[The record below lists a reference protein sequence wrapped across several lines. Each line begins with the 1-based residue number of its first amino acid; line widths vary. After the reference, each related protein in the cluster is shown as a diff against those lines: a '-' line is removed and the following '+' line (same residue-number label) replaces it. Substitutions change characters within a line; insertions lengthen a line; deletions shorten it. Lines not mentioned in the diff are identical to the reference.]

1 MKKYILTL
9 VAFNLSLFTYGQS
22 AGIGEAFINDL
33 FVEKNYDKAHSYFD
47 EMVKNQLSVNSL
59 KDTEEK
65 IEKQVGGFKSII
77 EINSELN
84 TYFFFT
90 DFKNAKLDIKI
101 TINKSQKIVGFFFVP
116 HREFKK
122 VEILGED
129 LNIKS
134 LGIELKGTLL
144 LPEKSNKKKML
155 IFVHG
160 SGPQDRDATI
170 IENKPFKDIAEELY
184 RRGIGSYRFDKRTLS
199 NPESFGGTTNK
210 TIDDEV
216 TNDVLSI
223 IDYFKN
229 DLKFSQYEI
238 ILLGHSFGGYMLPR
252 VANKT
257 KNISKL
263 IFLAGNS
270 RPIDVLVLEQLEYLN
285 KIDPA
290 DGLKVQLKKFK
301 QQVGYLNSSNFSLNS
316 PKEKLPFSLSAYYW
330 KSLLDYK
337 PLIDVKKIKV
347 PILVLQGERDYQI
360 KMEDYQLWKESLK
373 LNKTAKFISY
383 LNLNHLF
390 MEGTG
395 LSVPKEYSVKGNV
408 NQDVIRDIEI
418 FIKN

>member
-9 VAFNLSLFTYGQS
+9 VAFNLSLFTYGQG
-22 AGIGEAFINDL
+22 AAIGEAFINDL

-101 TINKSQKIVGFFFVP
+101 TINKSQKIVGFFCVP

-199 NPESFGGTTNK
+199 YPESFDGTTNK

-285 KIDPA
+285 KINPA